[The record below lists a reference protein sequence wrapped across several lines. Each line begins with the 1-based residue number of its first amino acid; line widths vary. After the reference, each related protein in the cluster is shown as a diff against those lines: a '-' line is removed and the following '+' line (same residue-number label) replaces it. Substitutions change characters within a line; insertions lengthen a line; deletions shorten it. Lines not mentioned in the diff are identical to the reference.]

1 MWRALRIW
9 FCRRSIRLA
18 EAEIEYSREELAY
31 HADRVTALQMSL
43 RLRRLNLLALE
54 RGVLGGGSN
63 ARFRFHQ
70 HR

>member
-1 MWRALRIW
+1 MWRAFRIW
-9 FCRRSIRLA
+9 LCRRSIRLA

-54 RGVLGGGSN
+54 RGVLGGGVH
-63 ARFRFHQ
+63 ARVHL
-70 HR
+70 HKH